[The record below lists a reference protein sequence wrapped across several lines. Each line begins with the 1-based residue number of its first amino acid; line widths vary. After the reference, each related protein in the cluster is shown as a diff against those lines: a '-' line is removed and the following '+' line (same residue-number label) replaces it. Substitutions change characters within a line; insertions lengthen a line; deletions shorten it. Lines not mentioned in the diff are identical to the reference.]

1 MTMNVFVYGTL
12 MSPEVV
18 TTLLTRFPRSQ
29 PGQDLAMETPLV
41 GLEDCCLELVHW
53 AV

>member
-1 MTMNVFVYGTL
+1 MNVFVYGTL

-29 PGQDLAMETPLV
+29 A
-41 GLEDCCLELVHW
+41 GLDALLMCMLCSANAS
-53 AV
+53 AVDR